1 MKIKEIRKYSGLTQ
15 YAFSKKYNIPKRTL
29 EGWESGKRNPPEYV
43 FMLLERVVQEDS
55 EGEKNNMKKYE
66 IMKNSAEFNWKHRKE
81 ITTGCTM
88 DDVEPEKIAEFKKLE
103 EAEEELKKYKTEI
116 SESGGMFSVTEY
128 MIRENEYDEDGEWI
142 SGGDVWDFSKM
153 EIGVVD
159 RETLELIGT
168 ATSYEEAEKMKMDYD
183 GVAGADI
190 VFRIY

>member
-15 YAFSKKYNIPKRTL
+15 DAFSKKYNIPKRTL

-43 FMLLERVVQEDS
+43 LMLLERVVQEDS

-103 EAEEELKKYKTEI
+103 EAEEELKKHKTEI
-116 SESGGMFSVTEY
+116 SESGGLFSVTEY
-128 MIRENEYDEDGEWI
+128 MIQENEYDEDGEWI
-142 SGGDVWDFSKM
+142 SGGDVWAFSKM
-153 EIGVVD
+153 EICVVD
-159 RETLELIGT
+159 RETRNLIAVT
-168 ATSYEEAEKMKMDYD
+168 ANYEEAEETVLRYE
-183 GVAGADI
+183 GEAGADI
-190 VFRIY
+190 IFRI

>member
-15 YAFSKKYNIPKRTL
+15 DAFSKKYNIPKRTL

-43 FMLLERVVQEDS
+43 LMLLERVVQEDS

-66 IMKNSAEFNWKHRKE
+66 IMKNSAEF
-81 ITTGCTM
+81 
-88 DDVEPEKIAEFKKLE
+88 KKLE

-116 SESGGMFSVTEY
+116 SESGSMFSVTEY

-168 ATSYEEAEKMKMDYD
+168 ATSYEEAEKIKMDYD

>member
-43 FMLLERVVQEDS
+43 LMLLERVVQEDS

-88 DDVEPEKIAEFKKLE
+88 DDVEPEKIGEFEELE
-103 EAEEELKKYKTEI
+103 EAEEELKKHKTEI
-116 SESGGMFSVTEY
+116 SESGGLFSVTEY
-128 MIRENEYDEDGEWI
+128 MIQENEYDEDGEWI
-142 SGGDVWDFSKM
+142 SGGDVWAFSKM
-153 EIGVVD
+153 EICVVD
-159 RETLELIGT
+159 RETRNLIAVT
-168 ATSYEEAEKMKMDYD
+168 ANYEEAEETVLRYE
-183 GVAGADI
+183 GEAGADI
-190 VFRIY
+190 IFRI